1 MGNNTSSMASSRVT
15 KKKKQQRR
23 KHRPQCRRGMF
34 NHVDGRNYREDHAVA
49 GPYQWVTV
57 FFNWADRRLT
67 DEELMDLVLARIH
80 ARDGIISSR
89 PVHHDVKF
97 CLSLPIPELWQRTDI
112 IIVGGAQNMARW
124 YKEQIQHAGM
134 RINRQYLFR
143 AQNRKDCCY
152 RKAWRSGQSVDGL
165 GRLNRQ

>member
-1 MGNNTSSMASSRVT
+1 
-15 KKKKQQRR
+15 
-23 KHRPQCRRGMF
+23 MF

-49 GPYQWVTV
+49 GPYPWVTV

-89 PVHHDVKF
+89 PVHHDVK
-97 CLSLPIPELWQRTDI
+97 
-112 IIVGGAQNMARW
+112 NMARW
-124 YKEQIQHAGM
+124 YKEHIQHAGM
-134 RINRQYLFR
+134 RINRLYLFR

-152 RKAWRSGQSVDGL
+152 RRAWRGGQSVDGL